1 MQACWQR
8 PKGNCIS
15 SKHALSFMYPVCP
28 SIISKR
34 EESNAQMY
42 GMITP
47 FSCMGFHM
55 YTYPTNFFSWPTG
68 APGGILFPFFK
79 SALIEGDTS
88 ICCVFLRLMSDMVT
102 LVKLRSSYHDQSCC
116 FFVAARRGR
125 RASRR
130 QGRRGGLARH
140 GFLARPALREG

>member
-1 MQACWQR
+1 MQACWQW

-28 SIISKR
+28 SISRKEKRATPNVRRDNSIFMHGFPYVHISAKFPQLAHR
-34 EESNAQMY
+34 S
-42 GMITP
+42 
-47 FSCMGFHM
+47 
-55 YTYPTNFFSWPTG
+55 
-68 APGGILFPFFK
+68 PGEFLFPFFK

-88 ICCVFLRLMSDMVT
+88 IYCVFLRLVSDMVT
-102 LVKLRSSYHDQSCC
+102 LVKSRSSYHDQGCC

-130 QGRRGGLARH
+130 QGRRCGLVRH
-140 GFLARPALREG
+140 GFLARPILGEG